1 MRALVSGTEGSLI
14 CPPAPTFLGGGF
26 FRREGSSEV
35 HAH

>member
-1 MRALVSGTEGSLI
+1 MRTLVSGTEGSLVRRSQRFSE
-14 CPPAPTFLGGGF
+14 AAL

>member
-1 MRALVSGTEGSLI
+1 MRALVSGTEGSLT
-14 CPPAPTFLGGGF
+14 CRPAPTFFEGGL